1 MLCVDVLSLGVLSRI
16 RGISGISELQWWR
29 PARPGRARSCNDA
42 NPVSLPAGDTMSLI
56 NFLET
61 LSEPLKRET
70 VGPAAFQFVAANF
83 AADRILYNYRTITE
97 RLSDLFYW
105 RSRRCDP

>member
-1 MLCVDVLSLGVLSRI
+1 
-16 RGISGISELQWWR
+16 
-29 PARPGRARSCNDA
+29 
-42 NPVSLPAGDTMSLI
+42 MSLI
-56 NFLET
+56 SFLQT

-70 VGPAAFQFVAANF
+70 FGRAAFQFVAANF
-83 AADRILYNYRTITE
+83 AADRMLYNYRTITE